1 MTDFLE
7 TPRLLLRQWRD
18 ADYAPFA
25 ALNADP
31 AVMEFFPEPLERS
44 ASDALAHRCRA
55 LIEERGWG
63 VWAVEL
69 KSEGHFIGST
79 GLHVPAA
86 DLPCSPCVEVGW
98 RLARA
103 AWGKGYATE
112 AASAALRFGF
122 TVVALP
128 EIVAFT
134 ALGNVR
140 SQAVMERLGMRR
152 DQNTFQHPAV
162 PEASQLREHCL
173 YRITR
178 QEWLAKAE
186 SGSGK
191 PPYPPISSNS

>member
-7 TPRLLLRQWRD
+7 TPRLFLRQWRD
-18 ADYAPFA
+18 ADYVPFA

-44 ASDALAHRCRA
+44 ASDALAYRCRA
-55 LIEERGWG
+55 LIEQRGWG

-69 KSEGHFIGST
+69 KDEGRFIGST

-98 RLARA
+98 RFVRD

-122 TVVALP
+122 TVPVLP

-134 ALGNVR
+134 ALGNAR
-140 SQAVMERLGMRR
+140 SQAVMERLNMRR
-152 DQNTFQHPAV
+152 DQNTFQHPAL
-162 PEASQLREHCL
+162 PEASPLREHCL

-178 QEWLAKAE
+178 LEWLAKAG
-186 SGSGK
+186 SGSEK
-191 PPYPPISSNS
+191 LPQPPISSSS